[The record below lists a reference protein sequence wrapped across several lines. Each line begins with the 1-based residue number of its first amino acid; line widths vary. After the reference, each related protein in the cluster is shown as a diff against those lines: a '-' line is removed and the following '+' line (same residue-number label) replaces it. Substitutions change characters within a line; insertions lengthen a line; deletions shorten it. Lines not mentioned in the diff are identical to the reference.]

1 MTRKFISSITE
12 RENIDQ
18 VFLVSEKQLRANR
31 NGNSYLQ
38 LRLADKTGSVIGMLW
53 NAGDAVFNSF
63 ENGNFLRVQG
73 TTQVYNGNLQMIVTR
88 VEKVDRSTIDLA
100 DFETVNSAEIE
111 KLAAKLAEIL
121 RSIRNVYLRQL
132 AERFLADE
140 AFMAK
145 FCAAPAGVKNHH
157 AHRGGLLTHVVSLM
171 EVCRSVAPHYPEVDP
186 ELLLVGAFLHDAG
199 KIDELTYDG
208 ELGYSDEG
216 QLIGHLV
223 MAVGMVD
230 SKVAEVEKLSGQAF
244 PTELA
249 LRIKHMVVSHHGEYE
264 FGSPKLPMTMEALAL
279 HHLDNLDA
287 KLFAASQILKEDLNS
302 ESPWTSYNAP
312 LARKFFKGKRT

>member
-1 MTRKFISSITE
+1 MTRKFITSITE
-12 RENIDQ
+12 REAIDQ

-38 LRLADKTGSVIGMLW
+38 LRLADKTGSVVGMLW

-63 ENGNFLRVQG
+63 ENGNFVRVQG
-73 TTQVYNGNLQMIVTR
+73 TTQLYNGNLQMIVTR
-88 VEKVDRSTIDLA
+88 VDKVDRTTIDMA

-111 KLAAKLAEIL
+111 KLAARLTEILHGLKNVHLRTLAEC
-121 RSIRNVYLRQL
+121 
-132 AERFLADE
+132 FLSDPI
-140 AFMAK
+140 FMDK
-145 FCAAPAGVKNHH
+145 FTAAPAGVKNHH

-171 EVCRSVAPHYPEVDP
+171 EVCNSVSPHYPELDP

-223 MAVGMVD
+223 MAVGLVD
-230 SKVAEVEKLSGQAF
+230 SKVAEASKRSGQPF
-244 PTELA
+244 PVELA

-264 FGSPKLPMTMEALAL
+264 FGSPKLPMTLEALAL

-312 LARKFFKGKRT
+312 LARKFFKGKKS

>member
-1 MTRKFISSITE
+1 MSRKFISAFTE
-12 RENIDQ
+12 RENVDQ

-38 LRLADKTGSVIGMLW
+38 LRLTDKSGSVVGMLW
-53 NAGDAVFNSF
+53 NVGDAVFNSF

-88 VEKVDRSTIDLA
+88 VEKVDRNTVDLA

-121 RSIRNVYLRQL
+121 HGLRNVHLRQL
-132 AERFLADE
+132 AERFLADPQ
-140 AFMAK
+140 FMAK

-186 ELLLVGAFLHDAG
+186 DLLLIGAFLHDAG
-199 KIDELTYDG
+199 KVDELTYDG

-230 SKVAEVEKLSGQAF
+230 SKVAEVEKHSDQPF
-244 PTELA
+244 PIDLA
-249 LRIKHMVVSHHGEYE
+249 LRVKHMIVSHHGEYE

-287 KLFAASQILKEDLNS
+287 KLFAASQILKEDQGS
-302 ESPWTSYNAP
+302 ESGWTSYNAP
-312 LARKFFKGKRT
+312 LARKFYKGKKS